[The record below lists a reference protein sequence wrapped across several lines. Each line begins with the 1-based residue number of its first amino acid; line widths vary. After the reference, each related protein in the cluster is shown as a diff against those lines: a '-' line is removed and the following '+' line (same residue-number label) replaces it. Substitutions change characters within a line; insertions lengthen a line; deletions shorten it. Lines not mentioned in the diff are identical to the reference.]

1 MLDSIIENLNKDRTI
16 DIIKK
21 YNPDT
26 IVSLIS
32 AVSWRSDI
40 KFLER
45 LKQVT
50 SVDIVVSGDFPRA
63 YPQKVLLD
71 NECIDAIIHD
81 FTNCG
86 ILEYV
91 QNPKTSDSFLNI
103 ITRSSNQNKLIDKT
117 YLGDDCISSNEEIKG
132 HFDWCFNKTIENFKK
147 ENINFINYT
156 DLRSYFY
163 YYYDQLYYKD
173 DEKSIEKIDKLPKFS
188 FDYFKIKSMSDVD
201 ILIELYKIFEKT
213 LKKV

>member
-1 MLDSIIENLNKDRTI
+1 MDSSEFINYIMNPLSYEQMQLLYRANNIKYDKVNLYYDFIT
-16 DIIKK
+16 
-21 YNPDT
+21 
-26 IVSLIS
+26 SL
-32 AVSWRSDI
+32 
-40 KFLER
+40 
-45 LKQVT
+45 
-50 SVDIVVSGDFPRA
+50 
-63 YPQKVLLD
+63 
-71 NECIDAIIHD
+71 
-81 FTNCG
+81 
-86 ILEYV
+86 
-91 QNPKTSDSFLNI
+91 
-103 ITRSSNQNKLIDKT
+103 NKLIDKT
-117 YLGDDCISSNEEIKG
+117 YLGDDCITSNEEIKG